1 MHKLFEFIRSV
12 YVVVLF
18 GVLEIAAVSYYARSS
33 CYTQARLLA
42 YSNRIAGGVH
52 ATFAGIRHYFTLG
65 HENRLLVE
73 RVAALEERLAAYGQA
88 ENAARLDAYSE
99 ECANPKYRM
108 SAARVIGN
116 SVNRTQNLITLDRG
130 RRNGVAEEMA
140 VLSPDGAMVGYVV
153 DCSDR
158 YAVVMPV
165 LNTSFRASGRLVGSD
180 YFGSIYW
187 DGRDQHTVLM
197 GDVSKYA
204 EPQPGQEVVTAGFSQ
219 YFPADVLI
227 GRVEEAT
234 LNETRTAYTVR
245 VRLAAEM
252 TRLTDVVLVENR
264 DLAEID
270 ALGQSEKVKQHTR
283 PD

>member
-18 GVLEIAAVSYYARSS
+18 AVLEIAAVSFYARST
-33 CYTQARLLA
+33 CYTQARLLTH
-42 YSNRIAGGVH
+42 SNRIAGSVH
-52 ATFAGIRHYFTLG
+52 GAFAGIRRYFTLG
-65 HENRLLVE
+65 RANRLLVE
-73 RVAALEERLAAYGQA
+73 RVAVLEERLAACGQA
-88 ENAARLDAYSE
+88 ENAARLDAYGE
-99 ECANPKYRM
+99 EYANPKYRM

-116 SVNRTQNLITLDRG
+116 SVNRTQNLLTLDRG
-130 RRNGVAEEMA
+130 RRDGVKEEMA
-140 VLSPDGAMVGYVV
+140 VLSPGGAMVGYVV

-187 DGRDQHTVLM
+187 NGLDQHTVLM

-227 GRVEEAT
+227 GWVEDAS
-234 LNETRTAYTVR
+234 LDETRTAYTVR

-252 TRLTDVVLVENR
+252 TRLTEVVLVENR

-270 ALGQSEKVKQHTR
+270 ALQQSEKVKLHTR